1 LPSASSR
8 YYRPEPSIRYTSF
21 SGHRSESSDFLGVGV
36 GSSEMDSGHEIG
48 SAWSSSASSIG
59 SSGSIGRIS
68 EGEKKK
74 QDLQARVYR
83 VRVQIPGHVKLRVFR
98 DPKECTEDVNLLL
111 SLGLG
116 VRE

>member
-8 YYRPEPSIRYTSF
+8 YYRPEPSIRFTPF
-21 SGHRSESSDFLGVGV
+21 SGNRRQSFDFLGV
-36 GSSEMDSGHEIG
+36 GSSEMDSGHEFG
-48 SAWSSSASSIG
+48 STWSSSASSIG
-59 SSGSIGRIS
+59 SSGSIGKMS

-83 VRVQIPGHVKLRVFR
+83 VRMQIPGCVKLRVFR
-98 DPKECTEDVNLLL
+98 DPKECTEDENILL

>member
-1 LPSASSR
+1 
-8 YYRPEPSIRYTSF
+8 
-21 SGHRSESSDFLGVGV
+21 
-36 GSSEMDSGHEIG
+36 MDSGHEW
-48 SAWSSSASSIG
+48 STWSSSASSIG
-59 SSGSIGRIS
+59 SSGSIGKMS

-83 VRVQIPGHVKLRVFR
+83 VRMQIPGCVKLRVFR
-98 DPKECTEDVNLLL
+98 DPKECTEDENLLL

>member
-1 LPSASSR
+1 
-8 YYRPEPSIRYTSF
+8 
-21 SGHRSESSDFLGVGV
+21 
-36 GSSEMDSGHEIG
+36 M
-48 SAWSSSASSIG
+48 
-59 SSGSIGRIS
+59 S

-83 VRVQIPGHVKLRVFR
+83 VRMQIPGCVKLRVFR
-98 DPKECTEDVNLLL
+98 DPKECTEDENILL